1 MIVLV
6 FFVILIIIIFYIRI
20 NEAFLTYTKCD
31 KKSIKPITKD
41 LFKKHGI
48 TKFNKHKSSGSGSE
62 AWDIYMPCGY
72 SYIEKE
78 LNSIEIKSNNQKI
91 FAIRGCNK
99 ITSKNNLWHLLVE
112 KYGREHAE
120 KIMPATYLYNDKDL
134 ALFKQKYV
142 KGKMYLLKKNIQR
155 KKGIILSKNYN
166 KILSGNQKKY
176 KLIQEFIP
184 SLLINNR
191 VFNLRLYLLVVCK
204 NKVPIFYLHKNIKCL
219 YASKNKVNKK
229 TDNEDNNSIS
239 PFVINLDSNDDE
251 KIDKWTHITNSYEM
265 EGDIYKDNPYTI
277 EELFLFMMEKNN
289 IPEYKIDILRN
300 NIMKNVRLMAEGV
313 KDKLCVSMDSK
324 FNNIYFQLF
333 GLDILIDTGLNPYL
347 LEINKGPDMKP
358 KDKRDYKFKEKII
371 LDMFDKVDVIKSDN
385 NMFINLLD

>member
-1 MIVLV
+1 MIVLII
-6 FFVILIIIIFYIRI
+6 FVVIILILFYLRI
-20 NEAFLTYTKCD
+20 NESFLTYTKCD
-31 KKSIKPITKD
+31 KKPIKQITKD
-41 LFKKHGI
+41 LFEKHGI
-48 TKFNKHKSSGSGSE
+48 TKFNKNSSGSE

-99 ITSKNNLWHLLVE
+99 ITSKNNLWKLLVE
-112 KYGREHAE
+112 KYGREKAKE
-120 KIMPATYLYNDKDL
+120 IMPPTYLYNDKDI
-134 ALFKQKYV
+134 ALFKKKYV
-142 KGKMYLLKKNIQR
+142 KGKMYLMKKNLQR
-155 KKGIILSKNYN
+155 KKGIVLSKNLN
-166 KILSGNQKKY
+166 KILAGNQKKY

-184 SLLINNR
+184 SLLINNK

-204 NKVPIFYLHKNIKCL
+204 DKVPIFYLHKNIKCL
-219 YASKNKVNKK
+219 YASKSKENKK
-229 TDNEDNNSIS
+229 QDNEDNNSIN
-239 PFVINLDSNDDE
+239 PFVINLGKNDEDE
-251 KIDKWTHITNSYEM
+251 KIDKWSHITNSYEM
-265 EGDIYKDNPYTI
+265 DGDIYKENPYTI
-277 EELFLFMMEKNN
+277 EELFTFLMEKNN

-300 NIMKNVRLMAEGV
+300 KIMKNIKLMADGI

-333 GLDILIDTGLNPYL
+333 GLDILIDTSLHPYL

-371 LDMFDKVDVIKSDN
+371 LDMFDKVDIIKTDN
-385 NMFINLLD
+385 NMFIELID